1 MNDVTAFLVCEWF
14 CTGQFIDQVGSP
26 GGGLGGALSKSVAMD
41 CRAIWR
47 LAFPE
52 AVTQYFRE
60 GCEKKLAAATAALT
74 TPVPNTEAEDAD
86 DADTD
91 AFI

>member
-1 MNDVTAFLVCEWF
+1 
-14 CTGQFIDQVGSP
+14 
-26 GGGLGGALSKSVAMD
+26 MD